1 MTVLWQQAAWLWPGP
16 STSAITSFTSS
27 SSLSSLNLINP
38 TSSFVPGEIAA
49 TNNTAEFI
57 ALLEGLRI
65 VNFLG
70 IKRLVIQGDSQLILK
85 LITGEFIA
93 HKPHLQLLV
102 QAAIALLT
110 PLDEWSA
117 RHVPRNLNSEA
128 DALCAKGFELGES
141 IDVSTLIQRYA
152 CSCEIS
158 GAVSGASFV
167 RTQGKIN
174 DSMIGNNTSLIMTA
188 TSNDIIKDSLNNVE
202 VVIAPV
208 WFHIA
213 SSLQGKNVSNNVV
226 HLSTM
231 NSNSLDKIE
240 QNNTNNTKEEGMN
253 RFFQML
259 GLQ

>member
-1 MTVLWQQAAWLWPGP
+1 MTILWQQAAWLWPGP
-16 STSAITSFTSS
+16 PTSAFTSFTSS

-38 TSSFVPGEIAA
+38 PPILVPGEIAA

-57 ALLEGLRI
+57 ALLEGLRL
-65 VNFLG
+65 VHFLG
-70 IKRLVIQGDSQLILK
+70 IKRLVIQGDSQLIVK

-110 PLDEWSA
+110 PLDEWSV
-117 RHVPRNLNSEA
+117 RHVPRNLNFEA

-141 IDVSTLIQRYA
+141 IDISTLIELYA
-152 CSCEIS
+152 CRCEIA
-158 GAVSGASFV
+158 GAISGASFV
-167 RTQGKIN
+167 RNQGKIN
-174 DSMIGNNTSLIMTA
+174 DSMIGKNTSLTMSA
-188 TSNDIIKDSLNNVE
+188 TSNDIKQDSLKNVE

-208 WFHIA
+208 WFLIA
-213 SSLQGKNVSNNVV
+213 SSLQGKNENNC
-226 HLSTM
+226 HLSTI
-231 NSNSLDKIE
+231 NSMSIDKIE
-240 QNNTNNTKEEGMN
+240 QNNTKDTKEEGMH